1 MVTKVFLDV
10 ETLPP
15 DESDPLP
22 GCESGSGTDEE
33 FRQLALKPE
42 FGRILCIGL
51 IVERDGEVV
60 TRGVLGR
67 DRSTGR
73 FHLDEARILR
83 AFWKL
88 IRDFDGGR
96 DLLVGFN
103 LLDFDLHFICTRS
116 VIKQVKP
123 SLNVCFARYR
133 SRPVYDVMWEFC
145 HWRHRISLDDLAKIL
160 GLQSSK
166 NGICGGS
173 VYDYFLAGRHEE
185 IADYCMRDVELT
197 RLIYNRLNF
206 IDEAADGTYNGPE
219 RSD

>member
-1 MVTKVFLDV
+1 MATKIFLDA

-22 GCESGSGTDEE
+22 GCESVSRTDEE

-67 DRSTGR
+67 DRVTGR

-88 IRDFDGGR
+88 VRDFDDRR

-103 LLDFDLHFICTRS
+103 LLDFDLHFIYTRS
-116 VIKQVKP
+116 VIRQVKP
-123 SLNVCFARYR
+123 SINICFARYR
-133 SRPVYDVMWEFC
+133 QHPVYDVMWEFC
-145 HWRHRISLDDLAKIL
+145 HWRHRISLDELAKVL
-160 GLQSSK
+160 GLRSSK
-166 NGICGGS
+166 QGGVNGGR
-173 VYDYFLAGRHEE
+173 VYDLFLAGRHEE
-185 IADYCMRDVELT
+185 IADYCLGDVELT
-197 RLIYNRLNF
+197 RLIYRRLNF
-206 IDEAADGTYNGPE
+206 IRDNGEGKSGHCPG
-219 RSD
+219 

>member
-1 MVTKVFLDV
+1 MVTKVFLDA

-15 DESDPLP
+15 DESDPLQ

-42 FGRILCIGL
+42 FGRILCIGV
-51 IVERDGEVV
+51 IVERDGEIV

-67 DRSTGR
+67 DRATGR

-88 IRDFDGGR
+88 VRDFDDRR

-116 VIKQVKP
+116 VIRRVRP
-123 SLNVCFARYR
+123 SIDVCFARYR

-166 NGICGGS
+166 NGISGDS
-173 VYDYFLAGRHEE
+173 VYDFFLAGRHEE

-197 RLIYNRLNF
+197 RAAYRRLNF
-206 IDEAADGTYNGPE
+206 IEGATDVPSGGEPGA
-219 RSD
+219 

>member
-1 MVTKVFLDV
+1 MAVKVFLDA

-22 GCESGSGTDEE
+22 GCESGFSTDEE

-42 FGRILCIGL
+42 FGRLLCIGL
-51 IVERDGEVV
+51 IIERDGEVV

-67 DRSTGR
+67 DRLTGR

-88 IRDFDGGR
+88 IRDFDERR
-96 DLLVGFN
+96 DLLIGFN

-116 VIKQVKP
+116 VIRRVRP
-123 SLNVCFARYR
+123 SIDVCFARYR

-145 HWRHRISLDDLAKIL
+145 HWRHRISLDELAKIL
-160 GLQSSK
+160 GLKSSK
-166 NGICGGS
+166 NGISGDS
-173 VYDYFLAGRHEE
+173 VYDFFLAGRHEE

-197 RLIYNRLNF
+197 RAVYRRLNF
-206 IDEAADGTYNGPE
+206 IEGATDAPSGGDP
-219 RSD
+219 SK